1 MVTMSE
7 PPTEDASSA
16 AGAPSPAGPNEPAD
30 AATTRRRQRWSSAA
44 PWIAVGI
51 ALAVIAADQLTKL
64 WAEQTLTQGERTQ
77 VLGDLLGLQLAYNAG
92 AAFSLGT
99 GVTWIFTIFAGIGTM
114 IAIWFAWRVRSRA
127 WAICIGLLLGGAT
140 THFLD
145 RLLRA
150 PSFGQGH
157 VVDFIAYFNW
167 FIGNIADI
175 AIFAGAV
182 MLLVLTALGLSLRPA
197 VATAESAGSAESES
211 ATEAQPETRAADPG
225 ASDRDEHPRA

>member
-1 MVTMSE
+1 MSE
-7 PPTEDASSA
+7 PPTEDVSST
-16 AGAPSPAGPNEPAD
+16 AGEPSTAGTNDPAD
-30 AATTRRRQRWSSAA
+30 SATTRRRRQRWSSAA

-64 WAEQTLTQGERTQ
+64 WAEQALTQGERTPL
-77 VLGDLLGLQLAYNAG
+77 LGDLLGLQLAYNAG

-99 GVTWIFTIFAGIGTM
+99 GVTWIFTILAGVGTL
-114 IAIWFAWRVRSRA
+114 IAVWFAWRVRSRA

-150 PSFGQGH
+150 PAFGQGH
-157 VVDFIAYFNW
+157 VVDFIAYYNW

-182 MLLVLTALGLSLRPA
+182 MLLVLTALGLALRPA
-197 VATAESAGSAESES
+197 AAASSDPASVPTTPES
-211 ATEAQPETRAADPG
+211 G
-225 ASDRDEHPRA
+225 ASDSGEQPRA